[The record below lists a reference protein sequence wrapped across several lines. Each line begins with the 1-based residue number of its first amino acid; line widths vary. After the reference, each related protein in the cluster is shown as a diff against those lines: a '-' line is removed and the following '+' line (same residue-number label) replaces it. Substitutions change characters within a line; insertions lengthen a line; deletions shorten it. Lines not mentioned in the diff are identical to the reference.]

1 MKSLYKYIH
10 ESLLDDEDEIF
21 DRAEEA
27 VVREQL
33 AKINAIICKNQ
44 NWRGG
49 EHVKFVENF
58 LVFID
63 IYELQVT
70 AELSEALI
78 DLHKVHEFDT
88 ICAPYKISILDGAL
102 MDGKLIQVIKASHLL
117 LGYRVDKVSNIIFD
131 LSQDPR
137 GYQNP
142 RFVAQS
148 LSKGLTM
155 TNVEIYMGGVW
166 IINKLVF
173 SQIPT
178 LKNVKIEGAQRVN
191 VYGALLFDNM
201 DCLNKFN
208 GFFDPK
214 YKYNITDSTGKTTMR
229 KGDMKTIV
237 ATFNN
242 PKKYPQTNMVEPPYS
257 IQPNAKIKDILD
269 PEMFGDSVNLISFAN
284 NNVAFTFYRDDSQR
298 QTPKISKTSSGPIDL
313 PNDKRWKLEIA
324 KK

>member
-21 DRAEEA
+21 DRAEEV

-49 EHVKFVENF
+49 EYVKFIENF
-58 LVFID
+58 LTFID

-78 DLHKVHEFDT
+78 DLHKVREFDT
-88 ICAPYKISILDGAL
+88 INVPYKISILDDTL
-102 MDGKLIQVIKASHLL
+102 MDGKLIHEIKASSLV
-117 LGYRVDKVSNIIFD
+117 LGYRVNKVSNIIFD

-137 GYQNP
+137 GYQTPKFNS
-142 RFVAQS
+142 QS
-148 LSKGLTM
+148 LSRGITM
-155 TNVEIYMGGVW
+155 TNVEIYMGDGGDM
-166 IINKLVF
+166 NRLFF

-178 LKNVKIEGAQRVN
+178 LKNVKIEGAKRVN
-191 VYGALLFDNM
+191 VYGALLFDNT

-214 YKYNITDSTGKTTMR
+214 YKYKITDSIGKTTMR

-257 IQPNAKIKDILD
+257 ISPSAKIKDILD
-269 PEMFGDSVNLISFAN
+269 PKMFGDDVNMISFAN
-284 NNVAFTFYRDDSQR
+284 NNVKFTFYRDDSQR
-298 QTPKISKTSSGPIDL
+298 HVAKISRVSSGPIDL
-313 PNDKRWKLEIA
+313 PNDKGWHLEIC
-324 KK
+324 KI